1 MSTLLEEINSPE
13 DLKRC
18 DPYQLPQ
25 LADEIRK
32 TIIDFCTSYGG
43 HLGSNLGAIELSIA
57 LHYVFASPED
67 RIIFD
72 VSHQCYTHKI
82 LTGRK
87 SAFCNPEEF
96 GSISG
101 FTCRNESPHDH
112 FDLGHTGT
120 SISLANGL
128 ALARNCMNQ
137 QHRIVA
143 IIGDGSLSSGTAFE
157 GLNCAAQ
164 VKGQLLI
171 VCNDNE
177 MAIDENVGGL
187 YTNLAELRATQ
198 GSSAHNIF
206 RDLGFDY
213 RYVEHGNTIS
223 ALLAT
228 FNSVKE
234 LNHPVVVHIHTKKG
248 LGIQDAGIAGV
259 SEGHDPNN
267 HWCNPSYQRN
277 SVPGAHS
284 TQRNARWVYGS
295 MAMKSLLDR
304 FEQEPALVVISPA
317 TASSNGISHEFRQ
330 RAGKHFIDVGIAE
343 EHAISLACGIAR
355 GGGSPIVATSSTFF
369 QRAYDQIQQEMSLNG
384 SAVTLLEFAS
394 GISDTDV
401 THSGTFDIPLLGN
414 IPELTCLAPTSG
426 KQLLDMFAWASGP
439 ARKPVLIRMP
449 GEDVLAYERAAG
461 VVLSTD
467 EAVTQRTAE
476 PSAPSDLPSQSAQSA
491 QSARTLHPWSRY
503 RTVHEGS
510 GVALLGLG
518 NAYPLACD
526 VAHILRKLSASKLS
540 ANQSLM
546 LDISDPTI
554 IDPQQYSTLDTATL
568 NRLHQNHQIVVTL
581 EDSQRNGG
589 WGQRISAYYASTAM
603 RVMSVGADMAFTDRV
618 ALSELKRRYGM
629 NADSIAAQLCLLATQ
644 ECNSRGI

>member
-1 MSTLLEEINSPE
+1 ML
-13 DLKRC
+13 
-18 DPYQLPQ
+18 
-25 LADEIRK
+25 
-32 TIIDFCTSYGG
+32 
-43 HLGSNLGAIELSIA
+43 
-57 LHYVFASPED
+57 
-67 RIIFD
+67 
-72 VSHQCYTHKI
+72 
-82 LTGRK
+82 
-87 SAFCNPEEF
+87 
-96 GSISG
+96 
-101 FTCRNESPHDH
+101 
-112 FDLGHTGT
+112 
-120 SISLANGL
+120 
-128 ALARNCMNQ
+128 
-137 QHRIVA
+137 
-143 IIGDGSLSSGTAFE
+143 
-157 GLNCAAQ
+157 
-164 VKGQLLI
+164 
-171 VCNDNE
+171 
-177 MAIDENVGGL
+177 
-187 YTNLAELRATQ
+187 
-198 GSSAHNIF
+198 
-206 RDLGFDY
+206 
-213 RYVEHGNTIS
+213 
-223 ALLAT
+223 
-228 FNSVKE
+228 
-234 LNHPVVVHIHTKKG
+234 
-248 LGIQDAGIAGV
+248 
-259 SEGHDPNN
+259 
-267 HWCNPSYQRN
+267 
-277 SVPGAHS
+277 
-284 TQRNARWVYGS
+284 
-295 MAMKSLLDR
+295 MKSLLDR

-330 RAGKHFIDVGIAE
+330 QAGKHFIDVGIAE

-394 GISDTDV
+394 GISGTDV

-467 EAVTQRTAE
+467 KAVTQRTAE

-540 ANQSLM
+540 ANQSLV
-546 LDISDPTI
+546 LDVSDPTI

-568 NRLHQNHQIVVTL
+568 NRLHQNHHIVVTL

-589 WGQRISAYYASTAM
+589 WGQRISTYYASTAM